1 MLLLLLQTILIQET
15 SVLFLNNSVIEL
27 QFLSWL
33 KPVEIITQ
41 QHGQSWR
48 GTAAKKQEPQSVS
61 VHGHWSVDFIM
72 HKKRWKPMRLVSK
85 FAGDLLWLMSTDS
98 GSEFGKINI
107 NIEKYIYENI
117 IIIKIKMS
125 RIKPY

>member
-1 MLLLLLQTILIQET
+1 
-15 SVLFLNNSVIEL
+15 
-27 QFLSWL
+27 
-33 KPVEIITQ
+33 
-41 QHGQSWR
+41 
-48 GTAAKKQEPQSVS
+48 
-61 VHGHWSVDFIM
+61 
-72 HKKRWKPMRLVSK
+72 MRLVSK

-125 RIKPY
+125 TELNLIKLYQSINYLFV